1 MKFTILAIPF
11 MRRQGEELQL
21 AGSDP
26 QRFQVIL
33 DKVRDQM
40 VFAEGLGYDGFCLTE
55 QHMQVEGIEVTTNP
69 ILWDMYIAQHTKRMR
84 VGQLGMNLT
93 VMNPIKVAEDIAMLD
108 QMTGGRAFA
117 GFSRGNTA
125 RWTATM
131 GQHLDITSA
140 ESDKSEA
147 DQRNRRALYENWRI
161 VKSLWTQEL
170 TAIDGEFW
178 KVPLPV
184 KWEFNP
190 TKLWGAEAVDSQG
203 ILRKIGIAPRPLQR
217 PHPPVYAPFSYSME
231 TARFWGREGAKM
243 VSFVRAEK
251 EKFMQIIIDEC
262 LEAAADAGK
271 NLKPKDVLAIG
282 GMIILGENEAESSR
296 YYKDFEEL
304 WKIAYDAPPYHVPM
318 GRMWSGSRQQVQDD
332 VMGLIEKYQVDEIFV
347 WHHIGYFGDERE
359 KAALSTFAE
368 AVIAPIRKQESA

>member
-1 MKFTILAIPF
+1 
-11 MRRQGEELQL
+11 
-21 AGSDP
+21 
-26 QRFQVIL
+26 
-33 DKVRDQM
+33 
-40 VFAEGLGYDGFCLTE
+40 
-55 QHMQVEGIEVTTNP
+55 
-69 ILWDMYIAQHTKRMR
+69 
-84 VGQLGMNLT
+84 
-93 VMNPIKVAEDIAMLD
+93 
-108 QMTGGRAFA
+108 
-117 GFSRGNTA
+117 
-125 RWTATM
+125 
-131 GQHLDITSA
+131 
-140 ESDKSEA
+140 
-147 DQRNRRALYENWRI
+147 
-161 VKSLWTQEL
+161 
-170 TAIDGEFW
+170 
-178 KVPLPV
+178 
-184 KWEFNP
+184 
-190 TKLWGAEAVDSQG
+190 
-203 ILRKIGIAPRPLQR
+203 
-217 PHPPVYAPFSYSME
+217 ME

-359 KAALSTFAE
+359 KTALSTFAE